1 MTTMINFF
9 FNDNKTKVHHEA
21 FPENFRMLIVGQSGS
36 GKTTLLM
43 QLLLTPNLLNY
54 DKLYVFAR
62 SLHQPEYQ
70 CVIEGFKNKL
80 HKSDILNMLNV
91 GHLIKKKN
99 SSIKELALGLRLDN
113 DKNGIEP
120 SSIEAE
126 FYSSPNDIP
135 DPADL
140 DKTKF

>member
-1 MTTMINFF
+1 MNFF
-9 FNDNKTKVHHEA
+9 FNDKREKVHHDL

-54 DKLYVFAR
+54 DKLYIFAR

-70 CVIEGFKNKL
+70 CLIEGFKNKL

-91 GHLIKKKN
+91 GHLIKKKD
-99 SSIKELALGLRLDN
+99 SSIKDFG
-113 DKNGIEP
+113 
-120 SSIEAE
+120 
-126 FYSSPNDIP
+126 
-135 DPADL
+135 
-140 DKTKF
+140 